1 MSYTQ
6 TQERLSLEEFLNF
19 TETNWTVT
27 KEPLVTQQGW
37 ETDSFGIFREDNNA
51 YLGTVGRVYT
61 PTQNRELLELLYQAC
76 DNVGINLSRGGFL
89 GNGSRVFY
97 QMEVGNIQIG
107 ASQVQRYITVLNT
120 HNGRSPIGFGST
132 NITVVCR
139 NTFYRALNDLS
150 KVKHTPTSMTRLT
163 ILVEAMSEA
172 LERENAL
179 MTEMQEMSG
188 ISVPAT
194 IDDDFLRAVLEV
206 EINTRSDRRLEL
218 LKQDIRTDFNIHGE
232 NKWGLLNGFTRFTT
246 HTDKVKDRRRSIVEG
261 TGFKINNRAFELIQA
276 L

>member
-172 LERENAL
+172 LERESFILAGVINDLVVKKTKSSQKEYLVMKLEDTTKQVNVKVWDFNAL
-179 MTEMQEMSG
+179 PANTSKG
-188 ISVPAT
+188 AFIFLNVSKSVFGLAKERKT
-194 IDDDFLRAVLEV
+194 MAFI
-206 EINTRSDRRLEL
+206 
-218 LKQDIRTDFNIHGE
+218 LK
-232 NKWGLLNGFTRFTT
+232 
-246 HTDKVKDRRRSIVEG
+246 
-261 TGFKINNRAFELIQA
+261 
-276 L
+276 